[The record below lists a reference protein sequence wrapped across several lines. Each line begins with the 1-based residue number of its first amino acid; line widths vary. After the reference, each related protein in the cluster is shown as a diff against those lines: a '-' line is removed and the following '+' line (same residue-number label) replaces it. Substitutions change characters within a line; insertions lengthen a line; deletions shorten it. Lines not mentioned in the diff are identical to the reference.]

1 MTAASEGLAPGKRAR
16 HRQAVEADI
25 LRVAREHL
33 ATDGAAALSLR
44 AVARDLGMVSSGL
57 YRYVTS
63 RDDLLTRLIVD
74 SFASL
79 ATEVRSRHDAIEP
92 ADLEGRWAA
101 IGSGLRDWATARP
114 HDFALIYGSPVPDYQ
129 APPERTVEVGTAVL
143 ALIVRLLHDAGTAGR
158 LVDPKAGARSAT
170 PPDAGPD
177 EPASEP
183 ADEQADARAA
193 LGPLLAEPFFA
204 EVRVEPEVLARG
216 VAAWT
221 LLLGAVTSEVF
232 HQLGE
237 LPDVDALFRS
247 HLRLAGSLFLRP
259 Q

>member
-1 MTAASEGLAPGKRAR
+1 MTAASDGLAPGKRAR

-79 ATEVRSRHDAIEP
+79 ATDVRARHDAIDTD
-92 ADLEGRWAA
+92 DLEGRWAA

-114 HDFALIYGSPVPDYQ
+114 HDFALIYGSPVPDYE

-158 LVDPKAGARSAT
+158 LVDADSDV
-170 PPDAGPD
+170 PPRERTHERTDERTDERADAG
-177 EPASEP
+177 
-183 ADEQADARAA
+183 AA
-193 LGPLLAEPFFA
+193 LGPLLDEPFFA
-204 EVRVEPEVLARG
+204 QVRVEPEVLARG
-216 VAAWT
+216 LAAWT

-237 LPDVDALFRS
+237 LPDADALFRS

>member
-1 MTAASEGLAPGKRAR
+1 M
-16 HRQAVEADI
+16 

-79 ATEVRSRHDAIEP
+79 ATEVRARHDAIDTD
-92 ADLEGRWAA
+92 DLEGRWAA

-114 HDFALIYGSPVPDYQ
+114 HDFALIYGSPVPDYE
-129 APPERTVEVGTAVL
+129 APPDRTVEVGTAVL

-158 LVDPKAGARSAT
+158 LVDADGDV
-170 PPDAGPD
+170 PPDEINDKITG
-177 EPASEP
+177 ER
-183 ADEQADARAA
+183 ADAGAA
-193 LGPLLAEPFFA
+193 LGPLLDEPFFA
-204 EVRVEPEVLARG
+204 QVRVEPEVLARG
-216 VAAWT
+216 LAAWT

-237 LPDVDALFRS
+237 LPDADALFRN